1 MPKVKIIAPVATPY
15 TDDAL
20 AIAEN
25 MVDDDNMQYGVE
37 ATFKS
42 GADLQ
47 EGISGKKSID
57 ASFENTSETTID
69 SPRSGNAPVQ
79 VNKYD
84 YPHRGY

>member
-1 MPKVKIIAPVATPY
+1 MPKVRITAPLATPY
-15 TDDAL
+15 TDERL
-20 AIAEN
+20 AIPDA
-25 MVDDDNMQYGVE
+25 MVDEDNMQYGVE
-37 ATFKS
+37 AQFKE

-47 EGISGKKSID
+47 EGLSGKKSID
-57 ASFENTSETTID
+57 ASFENTSEATVD